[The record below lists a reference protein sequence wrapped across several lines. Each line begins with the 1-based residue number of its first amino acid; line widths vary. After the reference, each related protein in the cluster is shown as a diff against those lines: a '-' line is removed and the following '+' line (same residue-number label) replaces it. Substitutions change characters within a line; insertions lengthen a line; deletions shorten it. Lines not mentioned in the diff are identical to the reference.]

1 MQVDFYQLTRDPAE
15 KILPALAGKILGDG
29 GRLLVVCD
37 SNAQL
42 ESLSN
47 ALWNAKGD
55 AFLANA
61 VAAGTDGDARQPI
74 LLSGTIDAANGA
86 RFVAMADGIWRA
98 EALAFDRA
106 FYLFPP
112 ERTDDARAA
121 WRKLGEDEA
130 ITRNYWRQDGG
141 KWIKGP

>member
-29 GRLLVVCD
+29 GRLLVVGD

-47 ALWNAKGD
+47 ALWNAKGE

-61 VAAGTDGDARQPI
+61 IAVGATTDAQQAI
-74 LLSGTIDAANGA
+74 LLSSTADATNGA

-98 EALAFDRA
+98 GALGFERA

-112 ERTDDARAA
+112 ERTDDARTA
-121 WRKLGEDEA
+121 WRKLGENQA